1 MPEVVAVWLLLVG
14 SCGRKLIMTQ
24 APTASNANQQPLSC
38 TPTTKIT
45 IAATTTTFNRYNTAA
60 GLWRTI
66 VVAALMVLF
75 LVLNMALEMG
85 P

>member
-24 APTASNANQQPLSC
+24 APTASNANQQFLSC

-45 IAATTTTFNRYNTAA
+45 IAATTTTFNHNNTAA
-60 GLWRTI
+60 RLWRTI
-66 VVAALMVLF
+66 VVAALMALL
-75 LVLNMALEMG
+75 LVPNMALEMG